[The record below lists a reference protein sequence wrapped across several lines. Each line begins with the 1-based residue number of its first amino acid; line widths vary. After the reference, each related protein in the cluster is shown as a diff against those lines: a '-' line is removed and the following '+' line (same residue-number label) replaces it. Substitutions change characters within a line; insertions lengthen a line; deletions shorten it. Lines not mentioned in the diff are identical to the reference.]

1 LQQIGLEFICSPAY
15 IEEDLSFS
23 AFPHDLVQTI
33 ASRKAMEAAHSWDQ
47 GIIVAAD
54 TVVVSEGCI
63 MGKPRDRGEAALML
77 SGLSN
82 RCHQV
87 VTGICIM
94 DAKSGRID
102 TAAQSTAVFFRE
114 LSPGE
119 IENYLDGGEWQDKAG
134 AYAIQGRGALLIERI
149 EGCYFNVV
157 GLPLNR
163 LHLMLREYGIDL
175 LGGE

>member
-15 IEEDLSFS
+15 IEEDLSIS
-23 AFPHDLVQTI
+23 AFPHELVQTI
-33 ASRKAMEAAHSWDQ
+33 ASRKALEAARCWDQ

-54 TVVVSEGCI
+54 TVVTSEGCI
-63 MGKPRDRGEAALML
+63 MGKPRDRGEAAHML

-87 VTGICIM
+87 ITGICIM
-94 DAKSGRID
+94 DAQSGRMD
-102 TAAQSTAVFFRE
+102 TAAESTTVCFRE
-114 LSPGE
+114 LSPRE
-119 IENYLDGGEWQDKAG
+119 IQSYLDWGEWRDKAG

-163 LHLMLREYGIDL
+163 FHLMLREYGVDL
-175 LGGE
+175 WGG